1 MWELCRL
8 WDGSWDLRDSGK
20 GVVHACDGT
29 PPTCCRALARQ
40 REGGVC
46 GECDDT
52 TTNAGGSHTSGPVS
66 WTTRKRAAGA
76 AMRRRSCRDQRGGR

>member
-8 WDGSWDLRDSGK
+8 WDGSWDLRDPE
-20 GVVHACDGT
+20 GVVHSCDGML
-29 PPTCCRALARQ
+29 PGTCSA
-40 REGGVC
+40 EGGRCVC
-46 GECDDT
+46 VRGECDDT